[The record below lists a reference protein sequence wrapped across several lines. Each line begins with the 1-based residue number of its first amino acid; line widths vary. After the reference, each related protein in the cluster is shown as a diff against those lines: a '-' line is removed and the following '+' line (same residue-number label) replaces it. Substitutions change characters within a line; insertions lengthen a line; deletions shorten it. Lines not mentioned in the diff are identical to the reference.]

1 MMKMNYDN
9 TTLNIAIFL
18 KLQNIK
24 QGINMEFIQSST
36 FNLEK
41 KAVLGMS
48 GCRLHLMLCICYV
61 HVEMDELGG
70 VACPRFKM
78 YLNGIYNTIYR

>member
-1 MMKMNYDN
+1 
-9 TTLNIAIFL
+9 
-18 KLQNIK
+18 
-24 QGINMEFIQSST
+24 MEFIQSST

-78 YLNGIYNTIYR
+78 YLNGIYNTIYRQ